1 MRNHKSVETRLKKK
15 KKRITV
21 NMPGHKAALGL
32 TIIVAYSF
40 MLSSSPELC
49 GVASVP
55 QFLSLMEIPRDR
67 VGK

>member
-1 MRNHKSVETRLKKK
+1 
-15 KKRITV
+15 
-21 NMPGHKAALGL
+21 MPGHKAALGL